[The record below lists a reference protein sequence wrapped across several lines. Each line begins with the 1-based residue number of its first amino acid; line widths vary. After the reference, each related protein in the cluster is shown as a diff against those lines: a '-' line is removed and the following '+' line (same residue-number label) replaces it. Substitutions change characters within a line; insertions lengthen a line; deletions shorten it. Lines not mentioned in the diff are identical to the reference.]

1 MIVENRDFVAIAAD
15 VAKTLKTM
23 GHPDRLLVLCYL
35 SEGELGAGELA
46 DRSVLSFSALSQHLA
61 MMRKSGLIQTRR
73 EGQNIYYSIKDPSI
87 LKILKALK
95 ETYCNDLY

>member
-1 MIVENRDFVAIAAD
+1 MTKQNFVEVAKD
-15 VAKTLKTM
+15 VAKVLKM
-23 GHPDRLLVLCYL
+23 LGHPDRLLVLCYL
-35 SEGELGAGELA
+35 SEGELSAGELV
-46 DRSVLSFSALSQHLA
+46 DRSTLSFSAFSQHLA

-95 ETYCNDLY
+95 ETYCNNLY

>member
-15 VAKTLKTM
+15 VAKTLKAM
-23 GHPDRLLVLCYL
+23 GNPDRLLALCYL
-35 SEGELGAGELA
+35 SEGELGAGELVE
-46 DRSVLSFSALSQHLA
+46 RSALSFSALSQHLA
-61 MMRKSGLIQTRR
+61 IMRKSGLIQTRR

-87 LKILKALK
+87 LKILKSLK